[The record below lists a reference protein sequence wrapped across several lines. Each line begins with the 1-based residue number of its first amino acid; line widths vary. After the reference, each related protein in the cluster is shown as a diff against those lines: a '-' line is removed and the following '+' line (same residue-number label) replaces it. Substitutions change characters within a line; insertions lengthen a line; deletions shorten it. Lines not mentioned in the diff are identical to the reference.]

1 MSIRILQGG
10 LLTTVQDLG
19 RFHYQQFGVSP
30 GGAMDSRS
38 LRLANLLVGNDLNE
52 AGLEITI
59 LGPRIEFTA
68 AAVIA
73 VTGADLQ
80 PRIDGAPLEMYR
92 AVRIEAGT
100 VLSFRGPR
108 AGCRSYL
115 AVAGG
120 LDVEPVM
127 GSRSTMLKGSFGGYE
142 GRRLQQGDEIGLRD
156 GSAAV
161 TNLEKRCMEP
171 EDFSARE
178 VTLRVILGP
187 QDQRFTKK
195 GVETLLQSTYCV
207 GKDYDRMGYRLEGDP
222 IEHITDA
229 NIISDGIAL
238 GSIQVPGNG
247 KPIIMM
253 ADRQSTGGYTKI
265 ANVITVDIPKLAQCK
280 EGDRLSFQQVEIEEA
295 HRLYVQE
302 FRHYEQ
308 LKKEFETVSAVRPE
322 RKKNYQMTV
331 NGVTYEV
338 TVQEN
343 R

>member
-38 LRLANLLVGNDLNE
+38 LRLANLLVGNDVNE

-59 LGPRIEFTA
+59 LGPRIEFTS

-80 PRIDGAPLEMYR
+80 PHLNGAPLEMYR
-92 AVRIEAGT
+92 AIWIEAGM
-100 VLSFRGPR
+100 VLSFQGPR
-108 AGCRSYL
+108 SGCRSYL

-120 LDVEPVM
+120 LNIEPVM
-127 GSRSTMLKGSFGGYE
+127 GSRSTMLKGGFGGYQ
-142 GRRLQQGDEIGLRD
+142 GRRLQTGDEIGLRV
-156 GSAAV
+156 SEAVV

-178 VTLRVILGP
+178 VTMRIILGP
-187 QDQRFTKK
+187 QDQRFTKR
-195 GVETLLQSTYCV
+195 GVETLLHGTYCV
-207 GKDYDRMGYRLEGDP
+207 GKDYDRMGYRLEGDV
-222 IEHITDA
+222 IEHATDA

-280 EGDRLSFQQVEIEEA
+280 EGDKISFQQVDIEEA
-295 HRLYVQE
+295 HRLYALE
-302 FRHYEQ
+302 FQRYEQ
-308 LKKEFETVSAVRPE
+308 LKKEFEAVSTMKPG